1 MKKKCFLVNAIMVL
15 LLLTAPRLVL
25 AVNVEFSAFGDMSYG
40 YTSSDPA
47 DTAEAALFAEHGTDA
62 SPLSQNDG
70 FGNVGVDFVVLV
82 ELNDTLSFLSEV
94 NLQLERGGSSD
105 IGLDLE
111 RTYLDYR
118 ISNGFN
124 VQVGSFFTPI
134 GFHNRTL
141 YSRAWLQYS
150 IQIPDFDEEELG
162 FVPNHST
169 GIHVYGNFSTMGAH
183 SLNYAVSASNSRG
196 EDPITLI
203 INRDDGDRK
212 TVTWLLEWVF
222 PSHRD
227 FRIGL
232 SGWVAQ
238 LNTRLVGPVLGNNS
252 DPTDT
257 TNGTFPGTGAAVR
270 LDEIGFNPYLV
281 LFSEHFN
288 LTLEYASLTQ
298 DDDFGNLSKSSFDF
312 TSFIGELSLNL
323 MEDRLHPYVRYDVTD
338 LPGSPGGVAYGG
350 PYLTLRDDDGTLT
363 RKFIPEMRA
372 IIVGA
377 AYDLYAL
384 NRIKLEL
391 VHSLDGPRAENV
403 ISIQSAWAF

>member
-1 MKKKCFLVNAIMVL
+1 MQKKRFLVNATMVL
-15 LLLTAPRLVL
+15 LLLIAPQLVW
-25 AVNVEFSAFGDMSYG
+25 AVNVEFSAFGDISYG
-40 YTSSDPA
+40 YKSSDA
-47 DTAEAALFAEHGTDA
+47 GDTADAALFTDHGTDA

-70 FGNVGVDFVVLV
+70 FGNVGVDFVVLT
-82 ELNDTLSFLSEV
+82 ELNDQLSMMAEV

-105 IGLDLE
+105 IGLDVE
-111 RTYLDYR
+111 RVFLDYR
-118 ISNGFN
+118 ISNRFN
-124 VQVGSFFTPI
+124 IQVGSFFTPI

-150 IQIPDFDEEELG
+150 IQVPDFDEEELG
-162 FVPNHST
+162 LVPNHST
-169 GIHVYGNFSTMGAH
+169 GIHVYGNFSTTGAH
-183 SLNYAVSASNSRG
+183 SLNYAISAANSRG

-203 INRDDGDRK
+203 VNRDDGDRK
-212 TVTWLLEWVF
+212 TITWLLEWVF

-238 LNTRLVGPVLGNNS
+238 LNTRLVGPDLGDDSNS
-252 DPTDT
+252 T
-257 TNGTFPGTGAAVR
+257 TFPGAGDAVR
-270 LDEIGFNPYLV
+270 LDETGFNPYLV

-288 LTLEYASLTQ
+288 LTLEYVTLTQ
-298 DDDFGNLSKSSFDF
+298 DDDIGNIPYGNSFDF
-312 TSFIGELSLNL
+312 TSFVGELSLNL
-323 MEDRLHPYVRYDVTD
+323 MEDRFHPYIRYDVTD
-338 LPGSPGGVAYGG
+338 LPGNPGGVAYGG
-350 PYLTLRDDDGTLT
+350 PYLGLRDDGGTLT

-384 NRIKLEL
+384 NRLKLEL
-391 VHSLDGPRAENV
+391 IHNFDGPRAENA